1 MGVVEYG
8 RGCLGYGT
16 LKTATSQEWINELSW
31 FFECW

>member
-1 MGVVEYG
+1 MGVVKYG
-8 RGCLGYGT
+8 RGCLGYGA